1 MLPTSLPSDR
11 PAARTNALIEMAA
24 GLGGSR
30 LAGEISRRQSV
41 LVALSCLAP
50 FARKQLAFLQT
61 GLGPRGRFETDT
73 RYPLDFL
80 SEATT
85 RQLSFDLDVLLR
97 ALSHREV
104 ANSTPSMR
112 ETLALADQL
121 AVRAL
126 LPAVRHGLAQPAAL
140 LTYFQKS
147 PTIRLIPYVPLAAIG
162 VDFSAPGDPS
172 RLLAVAHEVGHHVYR
187 QLTVNYAAQLDTQI
201 EAMASPAAEG
211 MAGRWPAWLLAW
223 EEEIF
228 ADSYAALVAGP
239 AAALG
244 LQQLIATGRRTGLAE
259 EDGVH
264 PVDLLRPQIL
274 HTTLKLLAE
283 QGAPGQ
289 QRSALWASVKA
300 LESTWQLQL
309 SAASAPEAFEAGG
322 AVIGVQEGGTQ
333 LRAFVA
339 ELLGSVL
346 APLLRDEAHCPW
358 SVGAEVPSH
367 ALAASLDQFSS
378 FCAAQAGQP
387 LPELALDE
395 VQQGVGVVRFP
406 GIDWG
411 AVRRVGEVDDATLA
425 ALRERGLAGE
435 ALQADEWKAVFL
447 AGDWTTQEGGS
458 GIKPPVR
465 RMRGNSWWLT
475 YVPPVQPPRRV
486 VVP

>member
-11 PAARTNALIEMAA
+11 PAARTDALIEMAV
-24 GLGGSR
+24 GLGDSR

-41 LVALSCLAP
+41 LVALSCLAS

-61 GLGPRGRFETDT
+61 GLGPWGRFETDS
-73 RYPLDFL
+73 RYPLAFL

-97 ALSHREV
+97 TLGHREV
-104 ANSTPSMR
+104 ANSTPAMR
-112 ETLALADQL
+112 ESLALADQL
-121 AVRAL
+121 AVQAL
-126 LPAVRHGLAQPAAL
+126 LPAVRHGLAEPATL

-162 VDFSAPGDPS
+162 VDFSALGDPV

-211 MAGRWPAWLLAW
+211 MVNRWPAWLLAW

-259 EDGVH
+259 DDGVH

-274 HTTLKLLAE
+274 HTALKLLAE

-289 QRSALWASVKA
+289 QRSALRAAVLA
-300 LESTWQLQL
+300 LESSWQEQL
-309 SAASAPEAFEAGG
+309 AAAPAAFEAGG
-322 AVIGVQEGGTQ
+322 AVIGVQEGGAQ

-358 SVGAEVPSH
+358 SVGAEEPSH
-367 ALAASLDQFSS
+367 ALAASLEQFSS

-395 VQQGVGVVRFP
+395 AQQTTGVVRFP
-406 GIDWG
+406 GVDWG
-411 AVRRVGEVDDATLA
+411 AVRSAGEVGDATLA
-425 ALRERGLAGE
+425 ALRERGLAGD
-435 ALQADEWKAVFL
+435 ALQAADWKAVFL

-465 RMRGNSWWLT
+465 RMGANPWWLT